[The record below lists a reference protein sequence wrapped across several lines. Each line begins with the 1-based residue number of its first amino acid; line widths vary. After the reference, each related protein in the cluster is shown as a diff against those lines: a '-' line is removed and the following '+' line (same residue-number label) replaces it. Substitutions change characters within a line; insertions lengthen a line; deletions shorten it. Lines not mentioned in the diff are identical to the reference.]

1 MCFRVRVRI
10 FTGSGN
16 SNIIL
21 KAYLII
27 KNPNTNPKTPYDPVL
42 FLECGFGICGFA
54 MFAKYELFTTFK
66 AARDYFLQRMN
77 GISFSM

>member
-16 SNIIL
+16 SNIIF

-42 FLECGFGICGFA
+42 FLECGFWTCGFA
-54 MFAKYELFTTFK
+54 MFARYELFTTFK
-66 AARDYFLQRMN
+66 AARYF
-77 GISFSM
+77 SFAKNEWN